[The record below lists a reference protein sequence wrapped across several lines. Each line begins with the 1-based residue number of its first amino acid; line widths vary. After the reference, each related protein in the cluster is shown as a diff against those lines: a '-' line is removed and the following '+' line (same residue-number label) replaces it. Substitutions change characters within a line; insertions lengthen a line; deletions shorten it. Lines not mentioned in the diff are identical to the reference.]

1 MGGARHRSVP
11 FCHQQERDIATRSS
25 ISTMYMLKVLLSF
38 TLIWGIVKALF
49 KQQKERVKDAQEQY
63 VHIARV
69 AVHAHT

>member
-1 MGGARHRSVP
+1 
-11 FCHQQERDIATRSS
+11 
-25 ISTMYMLKVLLSF
+25 MYMLKVLLSF